1 MVLLSE
7 IFSKKTSPQL
17 SKGVSSLSCRVYVSI
32 WGGGLISDHG
42 DSGGLSSPVLG
53 LWESLWV
60 TCHWLSSDPL
70 GELCLLLQVYC
81 KRFVSQALPFVLCV
95 LGAQVADW
103 AIWGTSPSFIVAP
116 PDVSR
121 PWSALEPWIL
131 TSWNGEEPVSLKM
144 LSFSMPEM
152 EPPGEEPFLEDTL
165 LSIHPAFDE
174 QIQGGRVGEGTGG
187 PF

>member
-1 MVLLSE
+1 M
-7 IFSKKTSPQL
+7 
-17 SKGVSSLSCRVYVSI
+17 
-32 WGGGLISDHG
+32 
-42 DSGGLSSPVLG
+42 LG

-131 TSWNGEEPVSLKM
+131 TSWNGEEPVSLKL

-152 EPPGEEPFLEDTL
+152 EPLEKSHFWKIHYLASTL
-165 LSIHPAFDE
+165 PLMNRS
-174 QIQGGRVGEGTGG
+174 RVGEWERALEALSDPMWTGIFLQCLEVG
-187 PF
+187 WS